1 MSTKLDL
8 LQERL
13 SWSDAAL
20 SKATRTQIL
29 VTTID
34 LMEIETLTLVIIT
47 QSLKI
52 KTTILDPTIILMD
65 STTKTSAQLTD

>member
-1 MSTKLDL
+1 MAIKT
-8 LQERL
+8 
-13 SWSDAAL
+13 L
-20 SKATRTQIL
+20 SKATRTQTL

-34 LMEIETLTLVIIT
+34 LMEIETPTLVIIT

-65 STTKTSAQLTD
+65 LTTKTSAQLTD

>member
-1 MSTKLDL
+1 MAIKT
-8 LQERL
+8 
-13 SWSDAAL
+13 L

-34 LMEIETLTLVIIT
+34 LMEIETPTLVIIT

-65 STTKTSAQLTD
+65 LTTKTSAQLTD